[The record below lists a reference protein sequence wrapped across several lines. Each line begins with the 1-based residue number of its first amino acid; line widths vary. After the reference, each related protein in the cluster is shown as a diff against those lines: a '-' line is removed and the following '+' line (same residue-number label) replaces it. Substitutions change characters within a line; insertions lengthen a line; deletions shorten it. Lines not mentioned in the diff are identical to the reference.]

1 MRPEFLDD
9 VSAFLT
15 RLKKESENFKGHRPF
30 ERLMQG
36 LSDGT
41 VDFRWG
47 FGGRLIPHLE
57 PIEKP
62 NLRWLRWIASAPFIY
77 PMIIPVAFLDLTVS
91 LYQAICF
98 RLWKLPQ
105 VNRSKYLII
114 DRHRLE
120 YLDIFQKLNCIY
132 CGYANGV
139 MAYARMVAGETE
151 RYWCP
156 VKHDEDVP
164 LPHKFYIEFAEFD
177 DPEGWDALHSTGM
190 NNWGN
195 ED

>member
-15 RLKKESENFKGHRPF
+15 RLKKDSEKLKGYRPF
-30 ERLMQG
+30 ETLMQG

-47 FGGRLIPHLE
+47 LGGRLMPHLE

-62 NLRWLRWIASAPFIY
+62 NLIWLRWLVSAPFIY
-77 PMIIPVAFLDLTVS
+77 LMIIPVVFLDLTVS
-91 LYQAICF
+91 FYQAICF

-105 VNRSKYLII
+105 VHRSKYIII
-114 DRHRLE
+114 DRHRLS
-120 YLDIFQKLNCIY
+120 YLDGFQKFNCIY

-156 VKHDEDVP
+156 VKHDKDVP
-164 LPHKFYIEFAEFD
+164 APHKFYIKFADFD

-190 NNWGN
+190 NDWRN
-195 ED
+195 EL